1 MDFNYRSYNVH
12 ERLQAELKVCNEKLY
27 HVKLL
32 LEANYQELVMLKKLR
47 LKHCKTSKMRFVENV
62 NSK

>member
-1 MDFNYRSYNVH
+1 MDFNYTSYNVH

-32 LEANYQELVMLKKLR
+32 LEANYQELVMLK
-47 LKHCKTSKMRFVENV
+47 NYG
-62 NSK
+62 